1 MQDFIVIYLASY
13 SETYKSSELLLFL
26 SQIHEWRRMV
36 NKVLKED
43 VLDDDFE
50 EENNKKDNFISN
62 DLKGNSKA
70 VYTLQD

>member
-1 MQDFIVIYLASY
+1 
-13 SETYKSSELLLFL
+13 
-26 SQIHEWRRMV
+26 MV

-50 EENNKKDNFISN
+50 EENNKKDNFTSN

>member
-1 MQDFIVIYLASY
+1 
-13 SETYKSSELLLFL
+13 
-26 SQIHEWRRMV
+26 MV

-43 VLDDDFE
+43 VLDKDFE
-50 EENNKKDNFISN
+50 EENNKKDNSISN

>member
-1 MQDFIVIYLASY
+1 
-13 SETYKSSELLLFL
+13 
-26 SQIHEWRRMV
+26 MV

>member
-1 MQDFIVIYLASY
+1 
-13 SETYKSSELLLFL
+13 
-26 SQIHEWRRMV
+26 MV

-50 EENNKKDNFISN
+50 EENNKKDNLNSN